1 MKDLSFK
8 IIFFFSLLVGLLSCS
23 QSIEKDEKE
32 EQNYIEVNKSIFQSE
47 DMHLVNLKEQNF
59 TDWVYCTGI
68 VDVPPQNRA
77 SITAFYG
84 GYVKQSKLLVGDA
97 VEKGDLLL
105 TIENPEYL
113 NIQKNYLQTKA
124 SISSLKAE
132 YERQSRLHQ
141 DSISSTKNYLL
152 AKSNYENSLAE
163 MRSLEEQLKLLSIN
177 PNQLNESKLSAQ
189 ISIYSPIDGIISM
202 VNISKG
208 TYVQPSN
215 PIMEIIDSDHMHLE
229 LDVFE
234 KDLMKLKKGQSI
246 LFKVPESGETFY
258 AGDVHLIGN
267 SIDPKKRTVKV
278 HGHFKQND
286 SLHFAV
292 GMFIEAKI
300 GVGEEKSLSIEEEAI
315 HENGEESFLLMLV
328 EETDST
334 YRFVK
339 EMVKVGESREGIV
352 PINDIDERHLK
363 DQFLLGGYHLTTNT
377 EAGGHHH

>member
-1 MKDLSFK
+1 MKNLSIK
-8 IIFFFSLLVGLLSCS
+8 IILLSSVIGLVSCS
-23 QSIEKDEKE
+23 QSVEKAENNA
-32 EQNYIEVNKSIFQSE
+32 QNYIEVDKSIFQSE
-47 DMHLVNLKEQNF
+47 SMQMVDLEEKGF

-97 VEKGDLLL
+97 VKKGDLLL

-113 NIQKNYLQTKA
+113 TIQKNYLQTKA

-132 YERQSRLHQ
+132 YERQNRLHQ
-141 DSISSTKNYLL
+141 DSISSTKNYLT

-163 MRSLEEQLKLLSIN
+163 MRNLEEQLKLLSIN

-234 KDLMKLKKGQSI
+234 KD
-246 LFKVPESGETFY
+246 
-258 AGDVHLIGN
+258 
-267 SIDPKKRTVKV
+267 
-278 HGHFKQND
+278 
-286 SLHFAV
+286 
-292 GMFIEAKI
+292 
-300 GVGEEKSLSIEEEAI
+300 
-315 HENGEESFLLMLV
+315 
-328 EETDST
+328 
-334 YRFVK
+334 
-339 EMVKVGESREGIV
+339 
-352 PINDIDERHLK
+352 
-363 DQFLLGGYHLTTNT
+363 
-377 EAGGHHH
+377 